1 MQVSGIRAFVRD
13 MVGTNTLMFIGMGHR
28 VRIKASSYF

>member
-1 MQVSGIRAFVRD
+1 MQASGMRAFVRD
-13 MVGTNTLMFIGMGHR
+13 KAGIHTLMIIGMGHR